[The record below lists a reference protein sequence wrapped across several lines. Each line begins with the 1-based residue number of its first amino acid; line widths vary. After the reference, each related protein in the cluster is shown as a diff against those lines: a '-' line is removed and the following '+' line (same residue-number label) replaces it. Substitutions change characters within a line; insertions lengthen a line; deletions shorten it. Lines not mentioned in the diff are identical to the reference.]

1 MYPEPTATPRGGI
14 DMKRIHENHKSRR
27 KLWYLG
33 VCGEEWVAVFCL
45 LVAVVGV
52 LVERAAYL
60 QGSVGI

>member
-1 MYPEPTATPRGGI
+1 
-14 DMKRIHENHKSRR
+14 MKRIHENHKSRR

-60 QGSVGI
+60 QGSVSI